1 MLNMQSKELK
11 NGGDNLVLLI
21 EDEVALQEA
30 ATLKLERAG
39 LRCVAVSTA
48 EDGLLFLEQEQPG
61 LIWLDLLLPG
71 MGGFAFLQRLRE
83 HQTWKEIP
91 VMIVSVS
98 AGPEKI
104 HRAFELNVVDY
115 LVKSEYK
122 LSDIVGRVENFL
134 KKS

>member
-1 MLNMQSKELK
+1 MESNNSI
-11 NGGDNLVLLI
+11 GGSSGVVLLI
-21 EDEVALQEA
+21 EDEAALQEA
-30 ATLKLERAG
+30 AKLKLERAG
-39 LRCVAVSTA
+39 LRCVVVSTA
-48 EDGLLFLEQEQPG
+48 EEGLLFLGHERPG

-83 HQTWKEIP
+83 NQSWKEIP

-122 LSDIVGRVENFL
+122 LADIVGRVQDFL
-134 KKS
+134 KKA